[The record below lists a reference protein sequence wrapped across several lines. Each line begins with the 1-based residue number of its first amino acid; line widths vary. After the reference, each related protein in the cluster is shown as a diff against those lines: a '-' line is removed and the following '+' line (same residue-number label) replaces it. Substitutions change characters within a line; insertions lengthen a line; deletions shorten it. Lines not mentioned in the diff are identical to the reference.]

1 MEDTM
6 NKAHTMTQQ
15 LKRLVASCGLAA
27 VMFAGGFSL
36 ERAHAEDAD
45 TSFQGI
51 VITPASASAS
61 DAEIR
66 PAMPQFKRGKVVPFG
81 MNKPAGTI
89 VVNTRKN
96 VLYYVLGNGKA
107 VQFRVAT
114 AKPGFGWSGTH
125 KVSGKVQWP
134 DWRPPVEMRKRRP
147 DLPAFMAGGPKNPLG
162 ARALVCL
169 QTASGD
175 GGRAG
180 GRRLLFLPVCRDLFA
195 VRGGLFLRSGLLLR
209 IFLSLLFGRPGLFLC
224 RGGFCFLLLGG
235 FFCLRLRFGFR
246 LGLFRFPG
254 LLFLSRLRCG
264 FLFLP
269 RLGGRGANHEKCHQ
283 QCRQAAD

>member
-1 MEDTM
+1 M

-15 LKRLVASCGLAA
+15 IKRLVASCGLAA

-51 VITPASASAS
+51 VITPASASAN

-66 PAMPQFKRGKVVPFG
+66 PAVPQFKRGKVVPFG

-96 VLYYVLGNGKA
+96 VLYYVLGNGEA

-162 ARALVCL
+162 ARALYL
-169 QTASGD
+169 GSSIYRIHGTNEPKSIGKAAS
-175 GGRAG
+175 
-180 GRRLLFLPVCRDLFA
+180 
-195 VRGGLFLRSGLLLR
+195 SGCIRMLNADVEELYR
-209 IFLSLLFGRPGLFLC
+209 HVKV
-224 RGGFCFLLLGG
+224 
-235 FFCLRLRFGFR
+235 
-246 LGLFRFPG
+246 
-254 LLFLSRLRCG
+254 
-264 FLFLP
+264 
-269 RLGGRGANHEKCHQ
+269 GATVVVM
-283 QCRQAAD
+283 